1 MSASYG
7 RKEEGR
13 GVGWPQAIA
22 MAVRSAARDEDEVLG
37 VRATCEIRDRRL
49 RRAKDRAERTRLD
62 RAKALAEAERRRQK
76 RAREA
81 RSETRARED
90 QARKQ
95 WEEKEKRRQSAA
107 EQRRRLSL
115 TLVQRKKRF
124 EDDRRE
130 AALRRRQELERH
142 PRTTTT
148 AARTNPKLSSRVPP
162 SQPAL
167 APSRSF
173 PNRRSKDGV
182 SGGGVKRPLA
192 DLSWSDHN
200 RRGAEA
206 EAAPLDLDCLSV
218 SLRRA
223 IVGSTGTP
231 GPSPSPHSGGDGEG
245 ISCQPPEADE
255 EIRPRDHAVCVP
267 APVPAPIPTDGGDFA
282 TRLDRLVLEIERGE
296 YRRLKTEGSCADF
309 GGRLSLRRRHE
320 TERKEVARKFED
332 LLLTTTP

>member
-1 MSASYG
+1 MAPPLGLLNPPPRPPSPPSPGLLPNCTIAPSRMANLISSKTKATDVSGASCRPPAGG
-7 RKEEGR
+7 RKRVSPR

-148 AARTNPKLSSRVPP
+148 TARTNPKLSSRVPP

-182 SGGGVKRPLA
+182 SG
-192 DLSWSDHN
+192 
-200 RRGAEA
+200 
-206 EAAPLDLDCLSV
+206 
-218 SLRRA
+218 
-223 IVGSTGTP
+223 
-231 GPSPSPHSGGDGEG
+231 
-245 ISCQPPEADE
+245 
-255 EIRPRDHAVCVP
+255 
-267 APVPAPIPTDGGDFA
+267 
-282 TRLDRLVLEIERGE
+282 
-296 YRRLKTEGSCADF
+296 EGSR
-309 GGRLSLRRRHE
+309 GHW
-320 TERKEVARKFED
+320 
-332 LLLTTTP
+332 LT